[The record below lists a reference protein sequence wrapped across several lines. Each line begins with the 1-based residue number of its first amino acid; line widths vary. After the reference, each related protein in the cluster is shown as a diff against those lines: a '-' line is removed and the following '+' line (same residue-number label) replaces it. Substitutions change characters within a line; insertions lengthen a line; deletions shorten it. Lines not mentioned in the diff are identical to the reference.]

1 MHVLSRH
8 AIIFIPYVKLRWKI
22 YSSNCIYHRISCKG
36 FKEGCLLLEH
46 TEESSRLCNR
56 YQSCV
61 EFYITSESSHTLAT
75 GMLQKLWKT
84 KGVWMHLYKTKP
96 QYLLLT
102 VAWIHFTKFTEKQ
115 ETGTIRYWMSEPLQP
130 TFYGKCAQEYKEA
143 PRDCGIS
150 HVYTSFSFESD
161 SKLIE
166 KQRKQISQWV
176 LKTTLVDVSIAQ
188 SFLDPPQYK

>member
-1 MHVLSRH
+1 
-8 AIIFIPYVKLRWKI
+8 
-22 YSSNCIYHRISCKG
+22 
-36 FKEGCLLLEH
+36 
-46 TEESSRLCNR
+46 
-56 YQSCV
+56 
-61 EFYITSESSHTLAT
+61 
-75 GMLQKLWKT
+75 
-84 KGVWMHLYKTKP
+84 
-96 QYLLLT
+96 
-102 VAWIHFTKFTEKQ
+102 
-115 ETGTIRYWMSEPLQP
+115 MSEPLQP